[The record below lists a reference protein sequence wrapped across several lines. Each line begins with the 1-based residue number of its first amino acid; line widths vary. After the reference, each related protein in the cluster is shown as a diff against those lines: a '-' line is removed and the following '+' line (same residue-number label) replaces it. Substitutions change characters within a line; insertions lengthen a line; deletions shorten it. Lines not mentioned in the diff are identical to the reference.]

1 MQNKVQDKCAH
12 LHVVTDDRWGIMVC
26 SSVFQGTQSA
36 SLDIWTPLDNF
47 FLVKMT
53 CSLSLSLSLSACLSV
68 CLSVS
73 LSLSLSLSHSLTH
86 SLTHSNSVTVSLSLS
101 LSLSHTHS
109 LPHLPLVLS
118 SRIDICLHVRKNTCQ
133 NFYSRTVKQ
142 LQAHHGRE

>member
-1 MQNKVQDKCAH
+1 M
-12 LHVVTDDRWGIMVC
+12 TDDRLGIMVC

-47 FLVKMT
+47 FSVKMT
-53 CSLSLSLSLSACLSV
+53 CSLSLSLSLPVCLSV

-73 LSLSLSLSHSLTH
+73 LSLSH

-101 LSLSHTHS
+101 HS

-118 SRIDICLHVRKNTCQ
+118 SRIDICLHVRKKHLSELLFQ
-133 NFYSRTVKQ
+133 NSKAAPSSSRSRVEVVVVVGLPYVTSFMSTRRSAS
-142 LQAHHGRE
+142 L